1 MWPVG
6 WIAIRSRVLAPN
18 SECVPPPNHSF
29 VPGIESLNHSEVH
42 PEMDPERRLAS
53 PRLAGRGRSE
63 GDRVEVVVEP
73 DRHRVIIH
81 STRGI
86 SAVTLECLGEK
97 WPEHVVVQ
105 MRLKGLENLTVS
117 AGELAV
123 QAAVSSGGGQSMIR
137 QWPDRDEQVELT
149 ANDPLWLDLR
159 VIPAPRDE
167 APEGFEWTVPWGLRQ
182 ANPRQIRVN
191 FIDFYR

>member
-1 MWPVG
+1 
-6 WIAIRSRVLAPN
+6 
-18 SECVPPPNHSF
+18 
-29 VPGIESLNHSEVH
+29 
-42 PEMDPERRLAS
+42 
-53 PRLAGRGRSE
+53 
-63 GDRVEVVVEP
+63 
-73 DRHRVIIH
+73 
-81 STRGI
+81 
-86 SAVTLECLGEK
+86 
-97 WPEHVVVQ
+97 

-159 VIPAPRDE
+159 VIPAPRAE

-182 ANPRQIRVN
+182 ANPRQIQVN